1 MVRSVEHIEQNI
13 TTLQDALRAIA
24 QDFEALYAQYLRD
37 LSRSTAKQL
46 ILAGYHLCTQGY
58 PNGFLR
64 LSFSQRQELQQAL
77 RQLADGAEAQ
87 FLAYLSAEPD
97 DPQGRESRSLGR
109 SGDIALRAAAD
120 FVAGV
125 QPNSEGHS
133 GAAIAEETEAFTL
146 ADPALQATD
155 EALTLAALDPGVA
168 GGDAQANAAQPPDL
182 TQPSDSLDLID
193 PKDLL
198 DADPATLAELSV
210 EAGWAELEAEAE
222 LKAEAELEAEAEEPA
237 DPLEQLLHWQERIEH
252 GIAEVLQR
260 LSYGANRLLHQA
272 DVLPHNLPEPVLEV
286 AARSGVAMEAAIG
299 APNLMNLV
307 IETKSDDPEE
317 SGIIRVIAIRMRLS
331 EVEFANPELA
341 GWRSK
346 LRNLSTRL
354 NQVGQDYHK
363 KQKERAIAQAE
374 LAWRSSWYEG

>member
-1 MVRSVEHIEQNI
+1 MVRSVEQIEQDI
-13 TTLQDALRAIA
+13 TILQDALRAIA
-24 QDFEALYAQYLRD
+24 QDFETLYAQYLHD

-46 ILAGYHLCTQGY
+46 ILAAYHLCTQGY
-58 PNGFLR
+58 PDGFLR

-87 FLAYLSAEPD
+87 FLAYLSPETD
-97 DPQGRESRSLGR
+97 DSPGKINRSLGR
-109 SGDIALRAAAD
+109 SGDVALQAVAD
-120 FVAGV
+120 FMAGL
-125 QPNSEGHS
+125 QSDADGHPV
-133 GAAIAEETEAFTL
+133 AAIAAETEAFTL

-155 EALTLAALDPGVA
+155 ADLSLAALEPEATGNDSQDAAVQSPDDP
-168 GGDAQANAAQPPDL
+168 
-182 TQPSDSLDLID
+182 QPSEDE
-193 PKDLL
+193 PE
-198 DADPATLAELSV
+198 ADPATLAALSV

-222 LKAEAELEAEAEEPA
+222 AEDEEPT
-237 DPLEQLLHWQERIEH
+237 DPLEQLLYWQERIEH

-260 LSYGANRLLHQA
+260 LSYGANRLLHRA

-286 AARSGVAMEAAIG
+286 AARAGVATEAAIG

-307 IETKSDDPEE
+307 IEAKSDDPEE

-331 EVEFANPELA
+331 EVEFGNPELT

-346 LRNLSTRL
+346 LRNLSARL
-354 NQVGQDYHK
+354 NQVGQDYRK